1 MGLLSQSLVIFRKNV
16 TVKKHPK
23 KVFNTLMEI
32 CMPVFYAAFI
42 YCFVGVLVDQDVPE
56 VHYLNAS
63 NPAPLDCR
71 CGSECRGSET
81 IAFAPNGSAE
91 LQLMQASLDWMA
103 TASNSSDKVQACQL
117 VGYASY
123 SEMRLALIK
132 DDMALRASTAA
143 AVLLDLEGSTYSML
157 LRALDDVY
165 PPLDVSDPSGLRV
178 QLRDTSGDSH
188 SSQSPWI
195 HNGGLFLEWALD
207 RAFAERHAPGASAR
221 MGALTGGMADVAKLP
236 LPAFRS
242 NYGPSSGWLLFVL
255 PMYIT
260 YGAMC

>member
-81 IAFAPNGSAE
+81 IAFAPN
-91 LQLMQASLDWMA
+91 ASSRSVEFSHNA
-103 TASNSSDKVQACQL
+103 TVIACAPAAPTVLPQRSSL
-117 VGYASY
+117 VSVEF
-123 SEMRLALIK
+123 SR
-132 DDMALRASTAA
+132 SAA
-143 AVLLDLEGSTYSML
+143 AID
-157 LRALDDVY
+157 
-165 PPLDVSDPSGLRV
+165 
-178 QLRDTSGDSH
+178 
-188 SSQSPWI
+188 
-195 HNGGLFLEWALD
+195 
-207 RAFAERHAPGASAR
+207 
-221 MGALTGGMADVAKLP
+221 
-236 LPAFRS
+236 
-242 NYGPSSGWLLFVL
+242 
-255 PMYIT
+255 
-260 YGAMC
+260 

>member
-56 VHYLNAS
+56 VRYLNAS

-103 TASNSSDKVQACQL
+103 TASNSSDRVQACQL

-157 LRALDDVY
+157 L
-165 PPLDVSDPSGLRV
+165 PCGKTMKGTPMSV
-178 QLRDTSGDSH
+178 QTSAH
-188 SSQSPWI
+188 TI
-195 HNGGLFLEWALD
+195 
-207 RAFAERHAPGASAR
+207 
-221 MGALTGGMADVAKLP
+221 
-236 LPAFRS
+236 
-242 NYGPSSGWLLFVL
+242 GW
-255 PMYIT
+255 
-260 YGAMC
+260 